1 MADIVVND
9 QQVTTVVEAT
19 NGNIVVETSGATTV
33 VSTAETS
40 TVVVLDPVVEVVTEE
55 STSTVTIDRDVI
67 TILTEGIQGPAGSSN
82 WCVFKN
88 VIGPSDDVTV
98 AADSFIIGVTA
109 FDVQGTLDNAG
120 ILVVI

>member
-1 MADIVVND
+1 MVDIVVND

-19 NGNIVVETSGATTV
+19 DGNVVVETSGATTV

-55 STSTVTIDRDVI
+55 STSTVTVDQDVV
-67 TILTEGIQGPAGSSN
+67 TIITEGIQGPAGTSS

-88 VIGPSDDVTV
+88 VIGPTDDVTV
-98 AADSFIIGVTA
+98 GADSFIIGVTA